1 VEDDDAQGD
10 PLKLPRRLMRKISRA
25 RTEVVAAAL
34 LHARGISVDLVA
46 LAHRRQ
52 ELEGLEAGSDP
63 PLSEL

>member
-1 VEDDDAQGD
+1 
-10 PLKLPRRLMRKISRA
+10 MRKISRA

-52 ELEGLEAGSDP
+52 ELEALEAEAARFR
-63 PLSEL
+63 ELP